1 MDPRHS
7 AADEGVA
14 LRRGKA
20 RRSALLLACL
30 AFALYIGFIAVQLLH
45 GRRG

>member
-1 MDPRHS
+1 MDPRTS
-7 AADEGVA
+7 LPDAGTA

-30 AFALYIGFIAVQLLH
+30 AFALYAGFIAVQLLH
-45 GRRG
+45 VRRG

>member
-1 MDPRHS
+1 MDPRTCLS
-7 AADEGVA
+7 DAGTA

-30 AFALYIGFIAVQLLH
+30 AFALYVGFIAVQILH
-45 GRRG
+45 VRRG